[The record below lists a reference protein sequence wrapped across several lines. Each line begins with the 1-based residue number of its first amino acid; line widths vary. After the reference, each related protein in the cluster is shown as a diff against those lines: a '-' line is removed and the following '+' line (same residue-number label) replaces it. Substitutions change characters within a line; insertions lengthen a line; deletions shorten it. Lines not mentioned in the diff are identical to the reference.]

1 MITYASVARQVRLV
15 LATRNAHKADEI
27 SRLLAGSGLS
37 PETLDAFPGL
47 AEVVEDRDTLEGNAA
62 KKAVETARFCGAWAL
77 ADDTGL
83 EVDALGGAPG
93 VYSARWAGPGC
104 TYADNCDKLRRELA
118 AVPKAR
124 RAARLR
130 TVMALSS
137 PDGRVESAEGRLE
150 GAIAEAPRGTAGF
163 GYDPLFELPDGRT
176 LAELSADEKNGLSHR
191 GRALRAILPRLL
203 ALGSAPALA
212 LVLALAAPA
221 RADKT
226 EPGQETIWD
235 QIMAQQAHNELR
247 EAGEDLQ
254 QKRYGSALHIARHAV
269 AVDPRD
275 PGARMMLG
283 IAQYWNGMVDES
295 IASYKSAIEL
305 DPSNAQAH
313 LLLGISYA
321 WKNDSPQAEAEF
333 TRAVELDPTRPDAQ
347 MDLGSVI
354 EGRGDYQGALERFRK
369 ALELDKKSPVN
380 HFQLGT
386 LYRRLG
392 RHADAAAEFREAVK
406 YEPNYEDALLELG
419 CALDRLGQSKDA
431 ISTLRRAVELKPG
444 DAVARMRL
452 ARLYL
457 SEGQRPK
464 AREVLAGAFHL
475 TPEGEGDGLQLSVAF
490 AGGQKPEAAPG
501 ADGPEKAPKKPDVP
515 APDPKDPLAMF
526 ERNLRRVPLDQSA
539 ILHVDA
545 LFLPR
550 PKLVKEGP
558 GEASSLRR
566 ALAQANKN
574 ASADDGT
581 SAKAVRR
588 DYPLTASDEAGREEQ
603 IKKIMADLREVMKT
617 APPDSD
623 ARLGM
628 NLTYTRPSDVARSDS
643 ASTPKVTY
651 EPRQVGNDMG
661 LWVIGSGWMALV
673 AEVLPEPGDRPEH
686 PDDADWWITAGLAH
700 ASVGE
705 GQHAAED
712 FVRATELDPRSP
724 TAWLG
729 RGVAFAISGDEPG
742 AIAALRKV
750 LALDPKNKA
759 ASDGLDWLTR
769 PASAAQVQEPK

>member
-1 MITYASVARQVRLV
+1 V
-15 LATRNAHKADEI
+15 LATRNAHKAEEI
-27 SRLLAGSGLS
+27 SRLLDGSGVRC
-37 PETLDAFPGL
+37 ETLDAFPGL

-62 KKAVETARFCGAWAL
+62 KKAVETARFCRTWAL

-83 EVDALGGAPG
+83 EVEALGGAPG

-104 TYADNCDKLRRELA
+104 SYADNCAKLERELSG
-118 AVPKAR
+118 VPAPRRGAR
-124 RAARLR
+124 FR
-130 TVMALSS
+130 TVLALSS
-137 PDGRVESAEGRLE
+137 PDESVETVEGRLD
-150 GAIAEAPRGTAGF
+150 GAIAAAPRGKGGF

-176 LAELSADEKNGLSHR
+176 LAELDVHEKNALSHR
-191 GRALRAILPRLL
+191 GLALRAILPRLR
-203 ALGSAPALA
+203 ALGAALA
-212 LVLALAAPA
+212 SLLVLTAAA

-275 PGARMMLG
+275 PGARLMLG
-283 IAQYWNGMVDES
+283 VAQYWNGLVDES

-305 DPSNAQAH
+305 DPNNAQAH

-321 WKNDSPQAEAEF
+321 WKSDTADAEAEF
-333 TRAVELDPTRPDAQ
+333 TRAAELDPKRPDAQ

-369 ALELDKKSPVN
+369 AIELDKKDPVN

-392 RHADAAAEFREAVK
+392 RDADAAAAFREAVK
-406 YEPNYEDALLELG
+406 LQPAYEDALLELG
-419 CALDRLGQSKDA
+419 CAQDRLGQPKDA
-431 ISTLRRAVELKPG
+431 IATLKRAVELKPG
-444 DAVARMRL
+444 DSVARMRL

-457 SEGQRPK
+457 AEDERAK

-475 TPEGEGDGLQLSVAF
+475 TPEGDGDGLQLSVAF
-490 AGGQKPEAAPG
+490 AGGVKPESA
-501 ADGPEKAPKKPDVP
+501 GPQGPAKPAKKPDAP
-515 APDPKDPLAMF
+515 ADANDPLAMF

-539 ILHVDA
+539 VLHVDA

-550 PKLVKEGP
+550 PKLVKQGP

-566 ALAQANKN
+566 ALAQANEN
-574 ASADDGT
+574 ASGDSGPT
-581 SAKAVRR
+581 AKAVRR

-603 IKKIMADLREVMKT
+603 IKRIMADLREVMKS

-623 ARLGM
+623 SRLGM
-628 NLTYTRPSDVARSDS
+628 NLTYTRPSDARADS
-643 ASTPKVTY
+643 AEPPKVTY

-661 LWVIGSGWMALV
+661 LWVIGTGWMALV
-673 AEVLPEPGDRPEH
+673 AEVLPETGDKPEH
-686 PDDADWWITAGLAH
+686 PGDADWWIATGLAH
-700 ASVGE
+700 VAVGE

-712 FVRATELDPRSP
+712 FVRATELDPRSA

-729 RGVAFAISGDEPG
+729 RGVAAAITGDEPG
-742 AIAALRKV
+742 AIAALKKV
-750 LALDPKNKA
+750 LVLEPKNKA
-759 ASDGLDWLTR
+759 AADGLQWLTR
-769 PASAAQVQEPK
+769 PARAAQAQDAP